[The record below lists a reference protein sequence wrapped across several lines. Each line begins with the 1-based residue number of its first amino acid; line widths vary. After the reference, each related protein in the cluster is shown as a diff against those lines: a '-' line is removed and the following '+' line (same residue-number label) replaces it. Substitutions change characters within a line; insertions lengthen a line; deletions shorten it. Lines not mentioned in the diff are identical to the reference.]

1 MDLKRIL
8 FVDDEPLVLQG
19 LQRMLR
25 GLRREWTMEFAGSG
39 EKALA
44 LMEKEPFDAVI
55 SDMRMPGMNGAQ
67 LLAEVM
73 RLHPRTI
80 RIILSGH
87 ADKDLILQCMGATHQ
102 YLTKP
107 CDPDALKAVVRRATH
122 LDYLRQHKRLTA
134 LVGQMQH
141 VPTIP
146 ALYSAMVK
154 ALNDP
159 NASIEEVAA
168 LVSRDIG
175 MTARILKL
183 VNSAF
188 FGLGRP
194 IADTA
199 EAVNHLGF
207 DVIKS
212 LALAL
217 DTFGQLRV
225 NAAVGVRLDEVFA
238 HSVAVSNCARMIAH
252 AEGADRKS
260 QDEAFVSGLLHD
272 VGKIILLANLPD
284 DMQRAAAFAKERKK
298 LDFECEREI
307 FGADHAAV
315 GGYLLGLW
323 GLPVPVVEAV
333 ALHHTPA
340 SGTAEAF
347 SPLTAVHAANAVVT
361 GSDLILN
368 LGPDALLDPKFLSGL
383 GLLDRFDNWRASWL
397 ESMAAPASS

>member
-1 MDLKRIL
+1 MDPKRIL
-8 FVDDEPLVLQG
+8 FVDDEPLILQG

-25 GLRREWTMEFAGSG
+25 GLRREWTMEFAESG

-44 LMEKEPFDAVI
+44 LMEKEPFDVVV

-67 LLAEVM
+67 LLAEV
-73 RLHPRTI
+73 RSRQPRTV

-87 ADKDLILQCMGATHQ
+87 ADKELILQCVGSTHQ

-107 CDPDALKAVVRRATH
+107 CDPEALKSVVRRTTT
-122 LDYLRQHKRLTA
+122 LEYLHQHERLTT

-159 NASIEEVAA
+159 NASIQEVAG
-168 LVSRDIG
+168 LVARDVG
-175 MTARILKL
+175 MTVRILKL

-188 FGLGRP
+188 FGLGRS
-194 IADTA
+194 IADTG

-207 DVIKS
+207 DIIKS

-225 NAAVGVRLDEVFA
+225 NAVVGARLDEVFA

-252 AEGADRKS
+252 AEGANRRT

-284 DMQRAAAFAKERKK
+284 DMQRVAAAAKQTKK
-298 LDFECEREI
+298 LDYECEREV
-307 FGADHAAV
+307 FGADHAAI

-333 ALHHTPA
+333 ALHHMPA
-340 SGTAEAF
+340 EGTTEAF

-361 GSDLILN
+361 GSDHILN
-368 LGPDALLDPKFLSGL
+368 QGPDALLDQKYLSGL
-383 GLLDRFDNWRASWL
+383 GLLDRFDDWRSAWMETL
-397 ESMAAPASS
+397 AAPASS

>member
-1 MDLKRIL
+1 MDPKRIL
-8 FVDDEPLVLQG
+8 FVDDEPLILQG

-25 GLRREWTMEFAGSG
+25 GLRREWTMEFAESG
-39 EKALA
+39 EKALS
-44 LMEKEPFDAVI
+44 LMEKAHFDVVV

-67 LLAEVM
+67 LLTEVM
-73 RLHPRTI
+73 RLQPRTV

-87 ADKDLILQCMGATHQ
+87 ADKELILQCMGATHQ

-107 CDPDALKAVVRRATH
+107 CDPETLKSVVRRATN
-122 LDYLRQHKRLTA
+122 LEYLHEHERLTT
-134 LVGQMQH
+134 LVAQMQH
-141 VPTIP
+141 VPSIP
-146 ALYSAMVK
+146 ALHSQIAK
-154 ALNDP
+154 ALNDS
-159 NASIEEVAA
+159 NASIDDVAA
-168 LVSRDIG
+168 LIARDVG

-207 DVIKS
+207 EVIKS
-212 LALAL
+212 LALAI

-225 NAAVGVRLDEVFA
+225 NAAVGRRLDEVFA
-238 HSVAVSNCARMIAH
+238 HSIAVSNCARMIAH
-252 AEGADRKS
+252 AEGADRKL

-284 DMQRAAAFAKERKK
+284 EMQRAAAFSKERKK
-298 LDFECEREI
+298 LDFESEREVL
-307 FGADHAAV
+307 GADHAAI

-333 ALHHTPA
+333 ALHHCPA
-340 SGTAEAF
+340 SGTAEGF
-347 SPLTAVHAANAVVT
+347 SPLLAVHAANAVVT

-368 LGPDALLDPKFLSGL
+368 QGPDELLDPKYLSAF
-383 GLLDRFDNWRASWL
+383 GLLDRFDAWRASWL
-397 ESMAAPASS
+397 ETMAAPASP